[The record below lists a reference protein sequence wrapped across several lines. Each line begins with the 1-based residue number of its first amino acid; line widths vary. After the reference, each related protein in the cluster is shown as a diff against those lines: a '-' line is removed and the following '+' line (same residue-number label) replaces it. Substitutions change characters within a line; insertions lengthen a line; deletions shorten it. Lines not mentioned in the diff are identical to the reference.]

1 MVATIDDGKGKP
13 QTVEFD
19 RVISAVG
26 VVGNIENLGLE
37 KLGVKTERGCI
48 VIDGYGKT
56 NVPGIYAIGDVAG
69 PPMLA
74 HKAEH
79 EGVVC
84 VEAIKGMHPHPM
96 DKLLIPGCTYCHPQ
110 IASVGLTEAKAK
122 EGGREIRV
130 GRFPFVGN
138 GKAIALGE
146 DQGMVKVIF
155 DKKTGQ
161 LLGAHMVGA
170 EVTELIQGYVVAM
183 NLETTEE
190 ELMHTV
196 FPHPTI
202 VGNDEGSGAGCLW
215 PRAEHVG
222 TIPEP
227 RTWSGGKCR
236 FSDRVEANNQTSEIR
251 SVKDNDNLTIE
262 RPTFVTHLECA
273 MEGDHYPADQIHNLS
288 KAGKPL
294 LVRYDL
300 AGVKKALTKD
310 ALAQRPADLWR
321 YRELLPVR
329 KVSDIVS
336 LGEVTTP
343 LIRLPKLAK
352 KIGGGEIIVKD
363 EGRLP
368 TGSFKARGLVMA
380 VSMGKA
386 LGIKH
391 MAMPTN
397 GNAGAALAAYATSCG
412 IKTTIFC
419 PADTPEVN
427 VSEIELQG
435 ATVYRVNGL
444 IDDCGKIVGEGKA
457 KAGWFDTSTLKEPY
471 RIEGKKTM
479 GLELAEQLGWDVPDV
494 IFYPTGGG
502 TGLIGM
508 WKAFAELEAI
518 GFIGSK
524 RPRMVAV
531 QAAGCA
537 PMVRAFENG
546 TEHAPRW
553 EDAHT
558 IASGIRVPQAVGDFL
573 ILRAVR
579 ESKGFAI
586 AVPDDK
592 ISAALNEVAREEG
605 LLLCPEGAATYA
617 AYKQSLAD
625 GRVTKDDRVMLF
637 NCATGLKYPLPPVT
651 RTLDRHQ
658 PIDYAKL

>member
-1 MVATIDDGKGKP
+1 M
-13 QTVEFD
+13 
-19 RVISAVG
+19 
-26 VVGNIENLGLE
+26 
-37 KLGVKTERGCI
+37 
-48 VIDGYGKT
+48 
-56 NVPGIYAIGDVAG
+56 
-69 PPMLA
+69 
-74 HKAEH
+74 
-79 EGVVC
+79 
-84 VEAIKGMHPHPM
+84 
-96 DKLLIPGCTYCHPQ
+96 
-110 IASVGLTEAKAK
+110 
-122 EGGREIRV
+122 
-130 GRFPFVGN
+130 
-138 GKAIALGE
+138 
-146 DQGMVKVIF
+146 
-155 DKKTGQ
+155 
-161 LLGAHMVGA
+161 
-170 EVTELIQGYVVAM
+170 
-183 NLETTEE
+183 
-190 ELMHTV
+190 
-196 FPHPTI
+196 
-202 VGNDEGSGAGCLW
+202 
-215 PRAEHVG
+215 
-222 TIPEP
+222 
-227 RTWSGGKCR
+227 
-236 FSDRVEANNQTSEIR
+236 
-251 SVKDNDNLTIE
+251 
-262 RPTFVTHLECA
+262 
-273 MEGDHYPADQIHNLS
+273 
-288 KAGKPL
+288 
-294 LVRYDL
+294 
-300 AGVKKALTKD
+300 
-310 ALAQRPADLWR
+310 WR
-321 YRELLPVR
+321 YREMLPVR

-343 LIRLPKLAK
+343 LIRLPKLGK
-352 KIGGGEIIVKD
+352 KLGGGEIIVKD

-386 LGIKH
+386 LGIRH

-537 PMVRAFENG
+537 PIVRAYDAGED
-546 TEHAPRW
+546 HAPRW

-558 IASGIRVPQAVGDFL
+558 IAAGIRVPQAIGDFL
-573 ILRAVR
+573 ILRAVS
-579 ESKGFAI
+579 ESGGFAV
-586 AVPDDK
+586 AVGHEA
-592 ISAALNEVAREEG
+592 ISAAIEEVARAEG

-617 AYKQSLAD
+617 ALKQGLAD
-625 GRVTKDDRVMLF
+625 GRIGRGEQAVLF
-637 NCATGLKYPLPPVT
+637 NCATGLKYPLPPSE
-651 RTLDRHQ
+651 RTLDRTR
-658 PIDYAKL
+658 PIAFAALC